1 MYKAIVV
8 NKDPAG
14 YHCELEIVEEE
25 TLPQGD
31 VTIQVHY
38 SSLNYKDGLAI
49 SGKGPIIRQFP
60 MVPGIDLTG
69 TVLSSESSAFSIG
82 DSVILTG
89 WGVGEK
95 HPGGLAQKARVNSQW
110 LIKKPDTITMQ
121 QAMAVGTA
129 GFTAMLCVNA
139 LEKQGVTPKKG
150 SVLVT
155 GANGGVGAFAVSFL
169 SRLGYQVVASTGRP
183 EESDFLIHDLG
194 ASEVINRAELAQPGK
209 PLQKEQWAAVIDT
222 VGSHTLAN
230 ACASVI
236 YGSVVAACGMAQG
249 MDLPASVAPFIL
261 RGVTLV
267 GVDSVMYPQAER
279 QAVWERIAS
288 LVDENLLNKICTTVS
303 LGQVKEMAAKL
314 LDGKVRGRV
323 VVDCQA

>member
-14 YHCELEIVEEE
+14 YHCELKTVEDE

-31 VTIQVHY
+31 VTIQVQY

-60 MVPGIDLTG
+60 MVPGIDLAG
-69 TVLSSESSAFSIG
+69 TVLHSDSSAFSVG
-82 DSVILTG
+82 EPVVLTG

-110 LIKKPDTITMQ
+110 LIKKPESLTMQ

-139 LEKQGVTPKKG
+139 LEKQGITPEKG

-169 SRLGYQVVASTGRP
+169 SRLGYKVVGSTGRP
-183 EESDFLIHDLG
+183 EESDFLMNDLG
-194 ASEVINRAELAQPGK
+194 ASEVIHRAELSQPGK
-209 PLQKEQWAAVIDT
+209 PLQKEKWAAVIDT

-236 YGSVVAACGMAQG
+236 YGGVVAACGMAQG

-267 GVDSVMYPQAER
+267 GVDSVMYPQAGR

-288 LVDENLLNKICTTVS
+288 LADEHLLNKISMTVS
-303 LGQVKEMAAKL
+303 LDQVKEMAEKL
-314 LDGKVRGRV
+314 LEGKVRGRLV
-323 VVDCQA
+323 VNCQA

>member
-8 NKDPAG
+8 NKDQDG
-14 YHCELEIVEEE
+14 YHCELKNVEES

-38 SSLNYKDGLAI
+38 SSLNYKDCLAI

-60 MVPGIDLTG
+60 MVPGIDLSG
-69 TVLSSESSAFSIG
+69 TVLHSEASVFSIG
-82 DSVILTG
+82 DPVLLTG

-110 LIKKPDTITMQ
+110 LIKQPEALTMQ

-139 LEKQGVTPKKG
+139 LEKQGVTPEQG

-155 GANGGVGAFAVSFL
+155 GANGGVGAFAVSYL
-169 SRLGYQVVASTGRP
+169 SRLGYNVVASTGRP
-183 EESDFLIHDLG
+183 EESDFLMHDLG
-194 ASEVINRAELAQPGK
+194 AHEVIHRAELAQAGK
-209 PLQKEQWAAVIDT
+209 PLQKERWAAVIDT

-236 YGSVVAACGMAQG
+236 YGGVVAACGMAQG

-267 GVDSVMYPQAER
+267 GVDSVMYPQADR
-279 QAVWERIAS
+279 QAVWERIAN
-288 LVDENLLNKICTTVS
+288 LVDDNLLNKISTTVS
-303 LGQVKEMAAKL
+303 LDQVKETAEKL
-314 LDGKVRGRV
+314 LEGKVRGRIV
-323 VVDCQA
+323 VNCQA